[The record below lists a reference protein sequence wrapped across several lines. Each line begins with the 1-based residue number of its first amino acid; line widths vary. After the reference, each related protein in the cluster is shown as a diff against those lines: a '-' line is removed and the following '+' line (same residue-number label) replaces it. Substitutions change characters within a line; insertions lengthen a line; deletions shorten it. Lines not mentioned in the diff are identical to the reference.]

1 MSTHALVSSRNAA
14 RRSFILHGK
23 SMHFDSFPFGR
34 KAAAVIL
41 AATASSAAFAHAHLA
56 KSDPAAGVVLAAAPA
71 AVTID
76 FTEPLEPAF
85 SSIVVVDGDGKTVS
99 DGNARIDAS
108 NRKRMTVPLTAV
120 GTGAYTVK
128 WVAVATDGH
137 RTQGAYG
144 FGVK

>member
-1 MSTHALVSSRNAA
+1 MQ
-14 RRSFILHGK
+14 
-23 SMHFDSFPFGR
+23 FDPLLFGR
-34 KAAAVIL
+34 KAAAVVL
-41 AATASSAAFAHAHLA
+41 TAMVSSAAFAHAHVA
-56 KSDPAAGVVLAAAPA
+56 NSDPAANAALAAAPA

-85 SSIVVVDGDGKTVS
+85 SSIVVVDGEGKTVS
-99 DGNARIDAS
+99 NGRANIDAAAA
-108 NRKRMTVPLTAV
+108 RRMTVPLAAL

-144 FGVK
+144 FSVK